1 MGDPDK
7 ISTGLNYLLYQ
18 LKDIKNNQTDFT
30 WIYVLIGFLFFLI
43 GIFSIIVGF
52 INAMFQFK
60 IKRFLAYSSIFT
72 IGFLIIILVQG
83 NIDSFFVVF
92 FYLLCYSITLMSFF
106 FYYYMYVY
114 VFLKNFFIYMNYLMF

>member
-43 GIFSIIVGF
+43 GV
-52 INAMFQFK
+52 
-60 IKRFLAYSSIFT
+60 
-72 IGFLIIILVQG
+72 LIT
-83 NIDSFFVVF
+83 STVVF
-92 FYLLCYSITLMSFF
+92 IIKNNSTQNQCIPNQCMTNQCIPQYLPQC
-106 FYYYMYVY
+106 
-114 VFLKNFFIYMNYLMF
+114 NPQYLPQCTQNQQPK